1 MSILFCLSC
10 RVPLNLSAFMSNR
23 EITHMGIVNTARA
36 RVAASSRVKFMVS
49 SELLPLTLLYTSSP
63 ISPSKHITAT
73 MYTVIAAFF
82 FFIVLLSAPFD
93 YIFYKLRNCSLV
105 VGALKNKVRLFLY
118 GFFSVCRTSSQIG
131 FDYHLYI
138 IIEVTN

>member
-1 MSILFCLSC
+1 MSSLFCLSW
-10 RVPLNLSAFMSNR
+10 RVPLSLSAFMSSR
-23 EITHMGIVNTARA
+23 EIIHMGIVNTASA

-93 YIFYKLRNCSLV
+93 YIFYKLRNSSLV
-105 VGALKNKVRLFLY
+105 VGAVKDKVCLFLY
-118 GFFSVCRTSSQIG
+118 GSFSVCGTSSHIG

-138 IIEVTN
+138 VVKVAY